1 MMWTHLSFT
10 PVIIFVAG
18 LDFFSDKQSINFFM
32 KGDLQI
38 GGIKRIKPR

>member
-1 MMWTHLSFT
+1 MKWTHSTFT
-10 PVIIFVAG
+10 PVIIFVTG
-18 LDFFSDKQSINFFM
+18 FDFFSDKKSTNFFM